1 MSNWLDASSS
11 SNKHRQTYVKGFL
24 DISGGNLILRNNHLF
39 IKQGDASFNSNIYVN
54 NTAVIKNL
62 VITGDLSMNGNLN
75 ISYKNN
81 SIPPAAIIGGI
92 PASTGI
98 FSTDLSLNNRLS
110 VANDVS
116 FNSNL
121 YVSNTIFENGQSL
134 SNKYATTSSPTFT
147 GTTIFENATI
157 NNALILNQDGSF
169 NGRLFVSGDIHQNG
183 VSLNSQYANIAS
195 PTFTGTP
202 TAPTASDATNS
213 TQIHK
218 FIRWC
223 R

>member
-62 VITGDLSMNGNLN
+62 VLTGDLSMNGNLN
-75 ISYKNN
+75 ITYKNN
-81 SIPPAAIIGGI
+81 SIPPDAIIGGI
-92 PASTGI
+92 PASTGV
-98 FSTDLSLNNRLS
+98 FNTDLSLNNGLS

-147 GTTIFENATI
+147 GTAIFANATI
-157 NNALILNQDGSF
+157 NNKLILNEDGSF
-169 NGRLFVSGDIHQNG
+169 NNRIFVSGDIHQNG

-202 TAPTASDATNS
+202 TAPT
-213 TQIHK
+213 Q
-218 FIRWC
+218 RC
-223 R
+223 RI